1 MKIKIAVTDG
11 VAALYREQF
20 GEKWQNAIEKTI
32 TELNRRFTAQKG
44 SNVRDYPAD
53 DFPFGEWEIDGVMV
67 LFRVQGAECRRSS
80 SCAASGSAWRARR
93 KTAQTRSSSGTR
105 RSWNSTSRTQA
116 TKGANHERPVV

>member
-67 LFRVQGAECRRSS
+67 LFRVQGRGVPPQFILRGEWERVASPPQNRSNPFEL
-80 SCAASGSAWRARR
+80 W
-93 KTAQTRSSSGTR
+93 
-105 RSWNSTSRTQA
+105 
-116 TKGANHERPVV
+116 HETFMEFDIPDAGDERCKP